1 MSYSQGFRTSND
13 NGYIWDGNMC
23 SCCPYGYHIDLDFV
37 RYCESVS
44 QEADRTG
51 SIKRRKDRRR
61 QRQSMEVLLG
71 ITPPVIAVLEQ
82 SYKPIQEQETTKII
96 ETSSGH
102 FPISQDAF
110 DDAVSDF
117 ERTLQRS
124 KNKLSNNLPD
134 VTAVSETIKRV
145 PSNSSMSS
153 ASGSSMTVLPEATN
167 RDFDTVSIESCGLSS
182 LALQSIREQ
191 MAISLE
197 RTKLLED
204 QVKLIPQLKVCF
216 PVYFQMFFANC
227 VINSVLP
234 VSVVVKYIK
243 LSLRSKITFS
253 FFHTTSSIVYR
264 FILHPLCLSL

>member
-1 MSYSQGFRTSND
+1 MERV
-13 NGYIWDGNMC
+13 
-23 SCCPYGYHIDLDFV
+23 DLCRVFA
-37 RYCESVS
+37 SV
-44 QEADRTG
+44 
-51 SIKRRKDRRR
+51 
-61 QRQSMEVLLG
+61 VLFCYVAL
-71 ITPPVIAVLEQ
+71 
-82 SYKPIQEQETTKII
+82 
-96 ETSSGH
+96 
-102 FPISQDAF
+102 
-110 DDAVSDF
+110 
-117 ERTLQRS
+117 RTLIIYID
-124 KNKLSNNLPD
+124 KMVYIDPKLSENFYSAWVRCFDGTLLCP
-134 VTAVSETIKRV
+134 ETIKRV

-253 FFHTTSSIVYR
+253 FFSHHFLYRISIYSASS
-264 FILHPLCLSL
+264 LSLSLIKNRNQFLISY